1 MTGLE
6 WFAFVIL
13 PTLIG
18 AGTWAAILISERKGG
33 LRIR

>member
-6 WFAFVIL
+6 WFAYVIL

-18 AGTWAAILISERKGG
+18 GGIWAAILISER
-33 LRIR
+33 RSRSSS